1 MKARDAMIAPP
12 LVTTVSP
19 IPSAAKV
26 MAEANVSL
34 LAVVDDLEA
43 RQLQGLI
50 TDRDILERCVSAKH
64 SAACLVRDH
73 MTRYPLV
80 VARPDDPLDDV
91 LQRMEN
97 ACVHAAP
104 VVESNG
110 RVVGVIARGYLG
122 SDCDDGEAYGDGFDV
137 GDGTTSG

>member
-12 LVTTVSP
+12 LVTTGSP
-19 IPSAAKV
+19 IPSAAKA
-26 MAEANVSL
+26 MADANVSL
-34 LAVVDDLEA
+34 LAVVDDLDA

-64 SAACLVRDH
+64 GAACLVRDH

-97 ACVHAAP
+97 ACVHAVP
-104 VVESNG
+104 VVESSG
-110 RVVGVIARGYLG
+110 RVIGVIARGYLG
-122 SDCDDGEAYGDGFDV
+122 SDCDDDGVVYGGSEDG
-137 GDGTTSG
+137 GQ